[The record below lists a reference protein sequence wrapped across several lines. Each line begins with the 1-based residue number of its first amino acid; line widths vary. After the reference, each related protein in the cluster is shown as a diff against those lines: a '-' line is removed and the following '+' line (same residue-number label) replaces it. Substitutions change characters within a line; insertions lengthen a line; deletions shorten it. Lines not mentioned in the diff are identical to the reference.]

1 MCNVMSPRSR
11 KRAAV
16 STNESNEP
24 VTSASTPTE
33 SDSTDPAK
41 IEADIARHREDLGI
55 TVNEL
60 TDRLDVKKRAK
71 RQVNDLKGQGLN
83 RVQDLK
89 RGAQQPQNIELAVL
103 AAQMLALVAGVAAV
117 AGAIWWWRR

>member
-1 MCNVMSPRSR
+1 M
-11 KRAAV
+11 

-33 SDSTDPAK
+33 SDGTDPAK

-55 TVNEL
+55 TVDEL

-89 RGAQQPQNIELAVL
+89 MRAQQPQNIELAVL

>member
-1 MCNVMSPRSR
+1 MNTTEP
-11 KRAAV
+11 
-16 STNESNEP
+16 NEP
-24 VTSASTPTE
+24 VNNASTATE

-55 TVNEL
+55 TVGEL

-71 RQVNDLKGQGLN
+71 RQASGLKMYAADLKGQGLN
-83 RVQDLK
+83 QVQDLK
-89 RGAQQPQNIELAVL
+89 TRAQQPENVELAVL
-103 AAQMLALVAGVAAV
+103 AAQVLALVAGVAAV

>member
-89 RGAQQPQNIELAVL
+89 MRAQQPQNIELAVL

>member
-1 MCNVMSPRSR
+1 M
-11 KRAAV
+11 

-55 TVNEL
+55 TVDEL

-71 RQVNDLKGQGLN
+71 RQASDLKMHAADLKDQGLN

-89 RGAQQPQNIELAVL
+89 TRAQQPQNAELAVL

>member
-55 TVNEL
+55 TVDEL

-89 RGAQQPQNIELAVL
+89 MRAQQPQNIELAVL

>member
-1 MCNVMSPRSR
+1 M
-11 KRAAV
+11 

-24 VTSASTPTE
+24 VNNASTATE

-41 IEADIARHREDLGI
+41 IEADIARHREDLSA
-55 TVNEL
+55 TVDEL

-71 RQVNDLKGQGLN
+71 RQVNDLKMHAADFKGQGLN

-89 RGAQQPQNIELAVL
+89 TRAQQPQNVELATL
-103 AAQMLALVAGVAAV
+103 AAQVLALVAGVAAV